1 MKNINKSNI
10 MGLIGMDIINIKNEE
25 VGTVVGD
32 FNGKYIVNVDG
43 EEKFYSESTLIRNWK
58 IVEEETEEV
67 MSENNE
73 TEEVINEENIEDENK
88 PNEVIEEETEETSNE
103 EIITEEINDEDEI
116 VDEIEEVI
124 NENNEV
130 IKEEIEEVIDEEN
143 TEDENKANED
153 EIVEETE
160 ETSNE
165 EIITEEIKDEDEI
178 VDETEEVI
186 NENDEVIEE
195 ETEEVIS
202 ETDETEEFVLETENE
217 GIIDNIKETEG
228 RVKITGHLYGIPVKF
243 DKINQTTVWK
253 TLIKLYDNRKD
264 ENDKYSLE
272 DKKYLVRQ
280 LKQLDEKVFA
290 GAFRCLVS
298 KTKQNYIDE
307 LLK

>member
-10 MGLIGMDIINIKNEE
+10 MGLIGMDVINIKNEE

-67 MSENNE
+67 VSENNE
-73 TEEVINEENIEDENK
+73 AEEVINEENIEDENK
-88 PNEVIEEETEETSNE
+88 PNEAVEEETEETSNE

-116 VDEIEEVI
+116 IE
-124 NENNEV
+124 
-130 IKEEIEEVIDEEN
+130 
-143 TEDENKANED
+143 
-153 EIVEETE
+153 
-160 ETSNE
+160 
-165 EIITEEIKDEDEI
+165 
-178 VDETEEVI
+178 
-186 NENDEVIEE
+186 
-195 ETEEVIS
+195 
-202 ETDETEEFVLETENE
+202 ETEEFVLETENE

-228 RVKITGHLYGIPVKF
+228 KVKITGHLYGVPVKF
-243 DKINQTTVWK
+243 DKINQTTIWK

-264 ENDKYSLE
+264 ENDKYSLD

-298 KTKQNYIDE
+298 KTKQNYIEE
-307 LLK
+307 LMK

>member
-10 MGLIGMDIINIKNEE
+10 MGLIGMDVINIKNEE

-32 FNGKYIVNVDG
+32 LNGKYIINVDG

-58 IVEEETEEV
+58 IVEDETEEVMNENDETEDAMNENDELIEEETEEV
-67 MSENNE
+67 IDEENAEDENKADEDEIVEETEEEVINENDEDEIVDE

-88 PNEVIEEETEETSNE
+88 PNEVIEE
-103 EIITEEINDEDEI
+103 
-116 VDEIEEVI
+116 
-124 NENNEV
+124 
-130 IKEEIEEVIDEEN
+130 
-143 TEDENKANED
+143 
-153 EIVEETE
+153 
-160 ETSNE
+160 
-165 EIITEEIKDEDEI
+165 
-178 VDETEEVI
+178 
-186 NENDEVIEE
+186 
-195 ETEEVIS
+195 
-202 ETDETEEFVLETENE
+202 ETEEFVLETENE

-228 RVKITGHLYGIPVKF
+228 RVKITGHLYGVPVKF

-264 ENDKYSLE
+264 ENDKYSLD

-298 KTKQNYIDE
+298 KTKQNYIEE
-307 LLK
+307 LMK